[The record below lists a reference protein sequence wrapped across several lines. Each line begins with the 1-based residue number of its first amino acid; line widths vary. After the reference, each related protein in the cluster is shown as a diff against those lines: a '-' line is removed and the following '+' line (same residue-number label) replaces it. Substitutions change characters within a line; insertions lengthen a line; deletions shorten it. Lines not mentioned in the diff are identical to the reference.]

1 MVVMSAEEIK
11 TIGIV
16 ADVQRGRLTREQ
28 ASTLLQVSDRTL
40 RRYLKNFEEEG
51 PLFVKH
57 KNTGKAPANR
67 LPNELKAAM
76 QNLIRE
82 KYFDLNVMHIQEK
95 LYEKHGIL
103 VKRESLRSWC
113 HELQLVKRTH
123 KRRAR
128 PRMYRDRMPQEGLMI
143 QLDGS
148 LHRWFGNQKSV
159 LIASIDDAT
168 GTIPHAEFF
177 PKETTWSCLRVL
189 QSIIEKK
196 GIPHSLYVDRA
207 GIYGGTSKRENFSQ
221 LHRACEDL
229 GIHVIYAYSP
239 QAKGRIERLFQTLQD
254 RLVVELRLADAKNY
268 FDANNFLIQKYTA
281 QFNQRFGKVPEN
293 STPAWK
299 ALPLSTPLR
308 EVLCF
313 KEHRL
318 IHNDHTLSV
327 NRCYWKIMNPLTHSL
342 ARHYAE
348 IRTYQDGSWAAF
360 WNDMKLSLHPTRKI
374 HRPPP
379 NLPNSWTKSLGN

>member
-1 MVVMSAEEIK
+1 MVVMSAEEIR
-11 TIGIV
+11 TIGIIG
-16 ADVQRGRLTREQ
+16 DVQSGRLTQEQ
-28 ASTLLQVSDRTL
+28 ASVLLQVSERSI
-40 RRYLKNFEEEG
+40 RRYLKEFELEG

-67 LPNELKAAM
+67 LPEELKSAM

-82 KYFDLNVMHIQEK
+82 KYFDLNVLHIQEK

-103 VKRESLRSWC
+103 VKRETLRTWC
-113 HELQLVKRTH
+113 HELRLVKRTH
-123 KRRAR
+123 KRRAQ
-128 PRMYRDRMPQEGLMI
+128 PRHYRDRMPQEGLMV

-148 LHRWFGNQKSV
+148 LHRWFGESKAV
-159 LIASIDDAT
+159 LIATIDDAT
-168 GTIPHAEFF
+168 GTIPYAEFF
-177 PKETTWSCLRVL
+177 PKETTWACLRVL
-189 QSIIEKK
+189 QRILEKK

-207 GIYGGTSKRENFSQ
+207 GIYGGNSKRENFSQ

-254 RLVVELRLADAKNY
+254 RLVPELRLAGAKNY
-268 FDANNFLIQKYTA
+268 FEANFFLQRSFIPH
-281 QFNQRFGKVPEN
+281 FNDRFGKAPEN

-299 ALPLSTPLR
+299 ALPSSIDLR

-318 IHNDHTLSV
+318 IHQDHTLSV
-327 NRCYWKIMNPLTHSL
+327 NRCYWRIMNPLTHSL
-342 ARHYAE
+342 ARYYAE
-348 IRTYQDGSWAAF
+348 VRTYQDGSWAAF
-360 WNDMKLSLHPTRKI
+360 WNDMQLTLHPTRKI
-374 HRPPP
+374 HRPPSAM
-379 NLPNSWTKSLGN
+379 PNSWTKSLGN